1 MIQATYFT
9 WETYDKFW
17 FDQIYKFYTPTTET
31 ITCFFPGSMLGGSI
45 YVLTGAVMNRRTG
58 PAVFLAYIL
67 AGCVALLNSLNYSEL
82 ACRIPKV
89 RRLSLLTLLKFA
101 GRNLLCKCTN
111 LSLTA
116 IFYN

>member
-1 MIQATYFT
+1 MTNSDLTKFISFT
-9 WETYDKFW
+9 HLQQKLLLV
-17 FDQIYKFYTPTTET
+17 
-31 ITCFFPGSMLGGSI
+31 FFPGSMLGGSI

-89 RRLSLLTLLKFA
+89 RRLSLLT
-101 GRNLLCKCTN
+101 
-111 LSLTA
+111 
-116 IFYN
+116 